1 MKYLAKDIN
10 QMVQVLNS
18 NANELEYEAGKGIYM
33 ANHPIFTLKQQEI
46 NYILA
51 LRNSPPFT
59 NQSPQKNEKLLLK
72 IKIPA
77 VIFSYTVHQ

>member
-1 MKYLAKDIN
+1 
-10 QMVQVLNS
+10 
-18 NANELEYEAGKGIYM
+18 M
-33 ANHPIFTLKQQEI
+33 ANHPVFTLKQQEI

-51 LRNSPPFT
+51 LRNSPSFT
-59 NQSPQKNEKLLLK
+59 NQSPQKNEKLLPK